1 MDARHNTPRLGV
13 LLALLTLSHT
23 VASFCN
29 LSIPPLTPFLRDELH
44 LTHAQVGM
52 LTSFLYIGVV
62 AASLLFGWLSDTLG
76 ERWALILGFGIQ
88 GVFMIGFA
96 WIHTFLLG
104 GIILLLSGIGYS
116 SVNPATTKGVVR
128 WFPSQ
133 GRATAMGVKQ
143 TGIPLGG
150 ILAAFTLPPLASS
163 FGWRTSVIL
172 VGVISL
178 IFIPAVRI
186 GMPPAPTLADQ
197 RSGMRWGQLRE
208 VLSNRSIVALSI
220 MGIFLAGAQLS
231 IITHLVLYLKNEYLF
246 SSVLAGIYLAVA
258 QVGGTA
264 GRIGW
269 GLISDFVARGRRKLI
284 LGIIGVIAVIQLLL
298 LSRIDPSI
306 SGGLLFLF
314 IGLLGSTTIGY
325 HGVLFGLMGE
335 IVRKE
340 VVGLATGFSLTITFL
355 GIVLFPPLFGH
366 LVDRLG
372 SYKQAWDMLALSWV
386 VALFILTFFVE
397 EKELGAKLQAPKSK

>member
-1 MDARHNTPRLGV
+1 
-13 LLALLTLSHT
+13 
-23 VASFCN
+23 

-62 AASLLFGWLSDTLG
+62 AASLLFGWVSDSLG
-76 ERWALILGFGIQ
+76 ERWALILGLGIQ

-208 VLSNRSIVALSI
+208 VLSNRSIVALSV

-269 GLISDFVARGRRKLI
+269 GLISDFLARGRRKLI
-284 LGIIGVIAVIQLLL
+284 LGIIGALAVIQLLL

-314 IGLLGSTTIGY
+314 IGLLGSTTVGY

-372 SYKQAWDMLALSWV
+372 SYGRAWDMLALSWV

-397 EKELGAKLQAPKSK
+397 EKELSAKLQASKSK